1 MNEQESLLSQLN
13 DIHKVSADAWPLAWG
28 WWALTAVLII
38 TLALAIF
45 FWIRQRRFSLAQRQA
60 ITEIKQIN
68 DSDNAWPS
76 QMNQVL
82 KRAALAYYPAHSLS
96 GLYGQRWTQFMVS
109 RVKTRHQP
117 EMATALNQLQDML
130 YQPAKPDPA
139 LFKTCQQ
146 ASLKWLK
153 RARFQR
159 PEFSTPSPEATHV

>member
-13 DIHKVSADAWPLAWG
+13 DIHKVSADVWPLAWG
-28 WWALTAVLII
+28 WWVLGAIVIVALSLT
-38 TLALAIF
+38 IF

-60 ITEIKQIN
+60 ITEIKQIS

-117 EMATALNQLQDML
+117 EMARALNQLQDML

-146 ASLKWLK
+146 ASLNWLK
-153 RARFQR
+153 KARFKR
-159 PEFSTPSPEATHV
+159 PGFSASFQEAAHV